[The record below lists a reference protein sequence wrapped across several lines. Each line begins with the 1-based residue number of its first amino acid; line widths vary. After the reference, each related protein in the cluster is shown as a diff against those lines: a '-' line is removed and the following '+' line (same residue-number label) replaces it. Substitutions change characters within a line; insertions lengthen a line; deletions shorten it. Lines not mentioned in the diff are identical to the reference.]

1 MKKSPVRRLGFDML
15 WFCGLGL
22 FLLMA
27 TEYLIAVST
36 RGISQV
42 SVLVPGKRTVI
53 VRISTILIKVLP
65 TSRTAI
71 NHPVIADF
79 PKPTFHFRA
88 HVICIGDKRPHR
100 VKQIFFQFF
109 SASGLNVPPVKITAI
124 KKTNR
129 LAVFSPILPDAFRLI
144 IIIEIR
150 SNLRQ
155 TVCLVKIQ
163 KLRIFLPNSA
173 SPAFNTFHH
182 SKELNIT
189 LEFLRKL

>member
-27 TEYLIAVST
+27 TEYLIAVSK
-36 RGISQV
+36 RSISQV
-42 SVLVPGKRTVI
+42 SVIVPGKRTVI

-79 PKPTFHFRA
+79 PKPAFHFRA

-100 VKQIFFQFF
+100 VKQIFFSSSLLPALTFLQSKSRPLKKLTGLPFFLQF
-109 SASGLNVPPVKITAI
+109 SLTPS
-124 KKTNR
+124 
-129 LAVFSPILPDAFRLI
+129 
-144 IIIEIR
+144 
-150 SNLRQ
+150 
-155 TVCLVKIQ
+155 
-163 KLRIFLPNSA
+163 
-173 SPAFNTFHH
+173 
-182 SKELNIT
+182 ELS
-189 LEFLRKL
+189 